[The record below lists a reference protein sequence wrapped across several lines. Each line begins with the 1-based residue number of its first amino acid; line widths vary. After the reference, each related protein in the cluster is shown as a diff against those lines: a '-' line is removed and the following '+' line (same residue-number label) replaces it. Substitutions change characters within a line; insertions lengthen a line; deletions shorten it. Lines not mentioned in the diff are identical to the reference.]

1 MALSS
6 LWVHWVNVG
15 YTCLPPMLLDTCA
28 VFKQTTSQ
36 KKKQPKSWAS
46 EACAWLK
53 PEAAQCLAQEQLQG
67 SQGLALTPAGTH
79 PRPARN
85 MASGAKGQGAGYTQ
99 AWHQLSAC
107 KQANSRE
114 RSLLQGPC
122 KGKDRA
128 WELERL
134 G

>member
-1 MALSS
+1 MALSG

-15 YTCLPPMLLDTCA
+15 HTCLPPTLLAACA

-36 KKKQPKSWAS
+36 KKKQPESWAS

-53 PEAAQCLAQEQLQG
+53 PEAAWCPAQEQLQG

-79 PRPARN
+79 PQPAGN
-85 MASGAKGQGAGYTQ
+85 MASGAKGQGAGL
-99 AWHQLSAC
+99 APALSLQTS
-107 KQANSRE
+107 K
-114 RSLLQGPC
+114 LQGEITPARTL

-128 WELERL
+128 
-134 G
+134 